1 MPSLPQHDP
10 RPTRRQRQLAEAR
23 ARYRFC
29 RHGELGV
36 PVLEALPPEERFGA
50 RAVASAGRLA
60 LEIGA
65 NQLARRG
72 VDRARRARERVR
84 AWAGEG
90 GLLTRVAPG
99 LAPTRRPTTP
109 PASRSSRER
118 AAAAL
123 RSTLA
128 PSVARW
134 SDARRPA
141 LEDRLFAWERLAGVN
156 PLNLR
161 RIERVPD
168 HFPVSDELVRRVLAD
183 GDTLAAAAGEGRLL
197 LGDWGALEDMPNGA
211 YAGQPKFVHAPL
223 ALFVARRPSG
233 AAPARALAPVA
244 IQCAQRPG
252 PRAPVLCPLDGV
264 RWRMAKTV
272 VQVADLNVHELQL
285 HLGRCHFLVEL
296 FAVAARRRLAATHP
310 IMVLLAPHLQHTLAI
325 NELAKREL
333 LVSGGEVDEL
343 LAGTRAG
350 SLALIRRAV
359 EDFEL
364 GPALFDEDLRRRGLD
379 DRDALP
385 VYPWRDDGAPL
396 WDAIQRWVG
405 DYIDRYYPDEFYRA
419 QDTELR
425 GWLGELVDRDGAGLS
440 GLGAIDDLT
449 ALKRLLSFLVFTC
462 SALHSAI
469 NYSQY
474 SLAGY
479 MPSMPCA
486 AFAPAPTLETPDAA
500 SAWDEMLMPPE
511 LAARQLEFFYRQSR
525 LRLNLLGEYPRAGF
539 SDDERVAAAL
549 QRFRRRLDALDV
561 ESRARDQHRPRSYP
575 WLQPSR
581 IPASVHI

>member
-10 RPTRRQRQLAEAR
+10 RPARRQQRLARAR
-23 ARYRFC
+23 ARYQFC
-29 RHGELGV
+29 SDPELGL
-36 PVLEALPPEERFGA
+36 PALESLPPEERFGVLVGA
-50 RAVASAGRLA
+50 TAGRLA
-60 LEIGA
+60 IELGV
-65 NQLARRG
+65 NQLARRASD
-72 VDRARRARERVR
+72 VEQRVR
-84 AWAGEG
+84 AWIGEG
-90 GLLTRVAPG
+90 GLLARVAPG
-99 LAPTRRPTTP
+99 LRP
-109 PASRSSRER
+109 PATDPRPACPETREH

-128 PSVARW
+128 PSALHARLP
-134 SDARRPA
+134 RRPA
-141 LEDRLFAWERLAGVN
+141 LEDRLFAWQRLAGVN

-161 RIERVPD
+161 RIERPPD
-168 HFPVSDELVRRVLAD
+168 RFPVSAALVRRVLAD
-183 GDTLAAAAGEGRLL
+183 GDTLAAAAAEGRLL
-197 LGDWGALEDMPNGA
+197 LGDWSVLEDMPNGS
-211 YAGQPKFVHAPL
+211 YAGQRKHVHAPL

-233 AAPARALAPVA
+233 AAPAPALSPVA

-252 PRAPVLCPLDGV
+252 PGAPVLCPLDGV

-296 FAVAARRRLAATHP
+296 FAVAARRRLSEAHP
-310 IMVLLAPHLQHTLAI
+310 LLVLLAPHLRHTLAI
-325 NELAKREL
+325 NDLAKREL
-333 LVSGGEVDEL
+333 LRPGGEVDTL

-350 SLALIRRAV
+350 SLALIRRTV
-359 EDFEL
+359 EGFEL

-396 WDAIQRWVG
+396 WDAIQRWVS
-405 DYIDRYYPDEFYRA
+405 DYVDRYYPGELYRA
-419 QDTELR
+419 QDDELR
-425 GWLGELVDRDGAGLS
+425 AWLKELVDPEGAGLR
-440 GLGAIDDLT
+440 GLGAVDDLA
-449 ALKRLLSFLVFTC
+449 ALKRLLSFLLFTC

-474 SLAGY
+474 ALAGY

-486 AFAPAPTLETPDAA
+486 AFAPAPTLETPDAPN
-500 SAWDEMLMPPE
+500 SWDAMLMPPE
-511 LAARQLEFFYRQSR
+511 LAARQLEFFYQQSEF
-525 LRLNLLGEYPRAGF
+525 RLNLLGEYPRAGF
-539 SDDERVAAAL
+539 EDDERIAAAL
-549 QRFRRRLDALDV
+549 QRFRRRLDALDF
-561 ESRARDQHRPRSYP
+561 ESRARDQYRPLSYP